1 VPLCSDWKNGSSE
14 FTTILPFSL
23 THGMVGLMLMDMAIK
38 QMKST
43 FGGNM
48 GRNSAGEPARILI
61 VDDDPDIR
69 NIFKEGIQYGGYACL
84 TANGANEALE
94 ILHQQ
99 RVDVVVSDINM
110 PEMNGLELIKVIKER
125 HDCDVIIMTGYI
137 EDFTYEEIIGRG
149 ASDFIQ
155 KPVRISEFIA
165 RLKRVLFERETL
177 AERDNAAEG
186 LRLNLEKFQRAMDGI
201 IHAISLTVELRDP
214 YTSGH
219 QQRVSDLACAIAQ
232 EMGLSTDTIYGLRM
246 ASNIHDLG
254 KITIPSE
261 ILCKPGHLGVLE
273 YELIK
278 NHVQAGY
285 DILKKIEFPWPLADI
300 ILQHHERMDGSGYPN
315 ALKGDSILLEA
326 RILAVADVF
335 ETMSSHRPYRPSLG
349 IDRAIDELLRNK
361 GRIYDAT
368 VAETCLN
375 LIIEK
380 RFSFEGK
387 RGSFEEPEIRN
398 GLERRLFLD

>member
-1 VPLCSDWKNGSSE
+1 MES
-14 FTTILPFSL
+14 I
-23 THGMVGLMLMDMAIK
+23 
-38 QMKST
+38 
-43 FGGNM
+43 
-48 GRNSAGEPARILI
+48 SAGEPARILI

-69 NIFKEGIQYGGYACL
+69 DIFKEGIQYVGYACL
-84 TANGANEALE
+84 TANGAYEALE
-94 ILHQQ
+94 ILKRQH
-99 RVDVVVSDINM
+99 VDVVVSDINM

-125 HDCDVIIMTGYI
+125 HDSDVIIMTGYI

-177 AERDNAAEG
+177 AQRDKAAES

-214 YTSGH
+214 YTAGH
-219 QQRVSDLACAIAQ
+219 QQRVSDLAAAIAGA
-232 EMGLSTDTIYGLRM
+232 MGLSADTIYGLRM

-261 ILCKPGHLGVLE
+261 ILCKPGNLGPLE

-285 DILKKIEFPWPLADI
+285 DILKKIEFPWPLAEI
-300 ILQHHERMDGSGYPN
+300 ILQHHERMDGSGYPRGLEGEN
-315 ALKGDSILLEA
+315 IMLEA

-335 ETMSSHRPYRPSLG
+335 ETMSSHRPYRPALG
-349 IDRAIDELLRNK
+349 LDRAIEELLQNK
-361 GRIYDAT
+361 GRLYDAA

-375 LIIEK
+375 LILDK
-380 RFSFEGK
+380 QFSFEGK
-387 RGSFEEPEIRN
+387 RGSFEGPEGWS
-398 GLERRLFLD
+398 GLEQPLYPD

>member
-1 VPLCSDWKNGSSE
+1 
-14 FTTILPFSL
+14 
-23 THGMVGLMLMDMAIK
+23 MD
-38 QMKST
+38 
-43 FGGNM
+43 GNF
-48 GRNSAGEPARILI
+48 AGEPSLILI

-69 NIFKEGIQYGGYACL
+69 DIFREGIQYSGYACV
-84 TANGANEALE
+84 TANSAYEALE
-94 ILHQQ
+94 ILKHQ
-99 RVDVVVSDINM
+99 RIDVVVSDINM
-110 PEMNGLELIKVIKER
+110 PEMNGLELIKIIKQR
-125 HDCDVIIMTGYI
+125 HDCDVIIMTGYV

-165 RLKRVLFERETL
+165 RLKRVIFERDTL
-177 AERDNAAEG
+177 AERDRAAEC

-214 YTSGH
+214 YTAGH
-219 QQRVSDLACAIAQ
+219 QQRVSDLAAAIARD
-232 EMGLSTDTIYGLRM
+232 MGLSSDQIYGLRM

-261 ILCKPGHLGVLE
+261 ILCKPGHLVPLE

-285 DILKKIEFPWPLADI
+285 DILKKIEFPWPLAEI
-300 ILQHHERMDGSGYPN
+300 ILQHHERMDGSGYPH
-315 ALKGDSILLEA
+315 ALQGGQIQMEA

-349 IDRAIDELLRNK
+349 LDRAIDELLRNK
-361 GRIYDAT
+361 GRLYDAA
-368 VAETCLN
+368 VVETCLN
-375 LIIEK
+375 LINEK

-387 RGSFEEPEIRN
+387 RGSFEEPE
-398 GLERRLFLD
+398 GWTGFEQQLYPD